1 DRAREV
7 IAQVRWVAVEDTRV
21 SRKLLEPFGLQPNL
35 ISLHEHNERHQ
46 VRTLVDR
53 LQSGESGAL
62 ISDAGTPLVSDPGYR
77 LVGAVHDAGIRIEV
91 IPGPSAV
98 TAALSV
104 SGLPTD
110 RFQFVGFPPM
120 KGRHRWLA
128 ELSEIPHT
136 LLMFEAPHRIQK
148 LLSELVAVMG
158 PDRPASICRELTKA
172 FEQTVKGTLGS
183 LNQALESGDIPCKGE
198 FVVVV
203 GGVPKEEAKNP
214 QVGHLIN
221 ALKDQVTPSLLAD
234 AIASSFGLRKKVV
247 YNQIL
252 DAKHQDSA

>member
-1 DRAREV
+1 
-7 IAQVRWVAVEDTRV
+7 
-21 SRKLLEPFGLQPNL
+21 
-35 ISLHEHNERHQ
+35 
-46 VRTLVDR
+46 
-53 LQSGESGAL
+53 
-62 ISDAGTPLVSDPGYR
+62 
-77 LVGAVHDAGIRIEV
+77 
-91 IPGPSAV
+91 
-98 TAALSV
+98 
-104 SGLPTD
+104 
-110 RFQFVGFPPM
+110 M

>member
-1 DRAREV
+1 MGRRRGHASQPKIIRALWAAAE
-7 IAQVRWVAVEDTRV
+7 
-21 SRKLLEPFGLQPNL
+21 L

-46 VRTLVDR
+46 VRTLIDR

-120 KGRHRWLA
+120 KGRHRWLE
-128 ELSEIPHT
+128 ELSETPHT

-203 GGVPKEEAKNP
+203 GGVPKEEAKHS

-221 ALKDQVTPSLLAD
+221 ALKDQVSTSVWQMRSLR
-234 AIASSFGLRKKVV
+234 ASACEKK
-247 YNQIL
+247 
-252 DAKHQDSA
+252 